1 VLGTKSVI
9 FPFCALLS
17 VLAAAQWLR
26 LSRRDRDPSRLALVC
41 YSALLGLTFTL
52 STPNVS
58 AGLDRVVGVPNL
70 SAFLIHVSA
79 VTASFTAQVLID
91 LWSGTGPSIRRRVL
105 GRLLLLAVFL
115 SWMSVAFWLIA
126 VGSGPRQPDFFLAEE
141 RSGGGPY
148 FRWYFVGYLLALSV
162 GIFLSARLCWRYAR
176 VCARPRLRRGL
187 RTATLGFYLT
197 FCYCLVRFVG
207 LFAHDLHTD
216 PSRWEV
222 LVPIFS
228 GAGVTLTLVG
238 FLLPTLC
245 ASWQTARERHER
257 RALYRR
263 LDPLWR
269 ALHAAGATSTLD
281 TPRPRWLDL
290 NDPRDLD
297 HRMVRHV
304 VEIWDGL
311 LAITPFIPPDAEAI
325 AQKVA
330 TLTSDARMRE
340 DDAVQA
346 IRVHAALVSFA
357 AQVDHPAP
365 DAGTHGSPSWV
376 GSDFHDEALRLATI
390 ADAYRR
396 LPHLQRLQPQPRGDL
411 ESSSWFRSTG
421 T

>member
-1 VLGTKSVI
+1 MLGTKSFI

-41 YSALLGLTFTL
+41 FAALLGLTFTL

-58 AGLDRVVGVPNL
+58 AGLDRVAGVPNL

-79 VTASFTAQVLID
+79 VTASFAAQVLID
-91 LWSGTGPSIRRRVL
+91 LWSGTGASVRRRGV
-105 GRLLLLAVFL
+105 GRLMLLAVFL
-115 SWMSVAFWLIA
+115 SWMTAAFWLIA
-126 VGSGPRQPDFFLAEE
+126 VGSGPRQTDFFLDEE

-187 RTATLGFYLT
+187 RMATLGFYLI

-207 LFAHDLHTD
+207 LFAHELHTD

-222 LVPIFS
+222 LVPVFS
-228 GAGVTLTLVG
+228 GTGVTLMLVG
-238 FLLPTLC
+238 FLLPTLG
-245 ASWQTARERHER
+245 ASLQTARERHER

-297 HRMVRHV
+297 HRLVRHV

-325 AQKVA
+325 ARTVA
-330 TLTSDARMRE
+330 EVADDAQMRE

-346 IRVHAALVSFA
+346 VRVHAALVSFA
-357 AQVDHPAP
+357 AQVDHHSLAAEP
-365 DAGTHGSPSWV
+365 HGGPSWV
-376 GSDFHDEALRLATI
+376 ASDFHDEALRLATL

-396 LPHLQRLQPQPRGDL
+396 LPHVRGLQPQPRGDF
-411 ESSSWFRSTG
+411 EATG